1 MKQTNK
7 KVSVLNCDKKK
18 LEEDLN
24 RFFLPYFSKKVR
36 ELAKVHSEHCPDVDF
51 KEYLHAICDELD
63 KPEEVKL
70 GKRKHK

>member
-1 MKQTNK
+1 MKPTNK
-7 KVSVLNCDKKK
+7 KVSVRKCDKKK

-24 RFFLPYFSKKVR
+24 KVFLPYFVQKVR
-36 ELAKVHSEHCPDVDF
+36 QLAKVHTEQELSIDF
-51 KEYLHAICDELD
+51 KEYLLAICDELD